1 MSTPTRRGIVVV
13 IVLVALAG
21 LMISTGS
28 IASGR
33 SSEGGAYLGT
43 PAVVDPGAYVGS
55 QTCQGC
61 HAGLYD
67 SWQNTLHAHMVR
79 PISKGD
85 LSNAKADL
93 TVAGA
98 PQPDQYDWVFA
109 IGGWYKEERYA
120 YRDIKGQIVTGE
132 FEYNKPK
139 NSFTLRKAKNGNLE
153 ALDWI
158 NECGACHATGMDT
171 QKRQWAE
178 LNIGCEACHGPG
190 GSHAQNPTTVRMPV
204 DKSSENCG
212 KCHIRGRDTSGLTA
226 YPADFEYGKPSTL
239 LAKFNPIPKTDT
251 ASVFPDQT
259 NSNRHRQ
266 QYLDWS
272 KSGHAQWDV
281 NCVTCHDPHKGSL
294 TERKADLR
302 AQGNELCAKC
312 HQDKTSNPVAHSGH
326 RAEVASCASCH
337 LPKVIASGSVSTHT
351 FEAIAP
357 IKTLHFG
364 ETMANSCT
372 YSCHKSRGVDWAH
385 WAYVQIFGQ

>member
-13 IVLVALAG
+13 IALVALVG
-21 LMISTGS
+21 LMISTG

-33 SSEGGAYLGT
+33 SLEAGAQLEAA
-43 PAVVDPGAYVGS
+43 AVVDPGAYVGS
-55 QTCQGC
+55 QTCQSC
-61 HAGLYD
+61 HTGLYD

-79 PISKGD
+79 PIAKGD

-93 TVAGA
+93 TVANA
-98 PQPDQYDWVFA
+98 PDPDQYDWVFA

-120 YRDIKGQIVTGE
+120 YRDANGQIVTGE

-139 NSFTLRKAKNGNLE
+139 NSFTLRKDKNGNLE

-158 NECGACHATGMDT
+158 NECGACHATGMDPE
-171 QKRQWAE
+171 KRQWAE

-190 GSHAQNPTTVRMPV
+190 GNHAKNPAAVRMPV

-212 KCHIRGRDTSGLTA
+212 KCHIRGRDTSGLTG

-239 LAKFNPIPKTDT
+239 LAEFNPIPMSDT

-272 KSGHAQWDV
+272 KSAHAQWDV

-302 AQGNELCAKC
+302 AQGDELCAKC

-326 RAEVASCASCH
+326 SAQMASCAACH

-364 ETMANSCT
+364 EKMTNSCT